1 MITWENAVHVA
12 EANIMRVQCVIL
24 ERNRVRECE
33 TFLISIKAMSA
44 AFIPDYTIY

>member
-24 ERNRVRECE
+24 ERSRVCAK
-33 TFLISIKAMSA
+33 FLISIKAMSA
-44 AFIPDYTIY
+44 AVIPDYTIY

>member
-1 MITWENAVHVA
+1 MITWGNAVHVA

-24 ERNRVRECE
+24 ERNRVCA

-44 AFIPDYTIY
+44 AVIPDYIIY